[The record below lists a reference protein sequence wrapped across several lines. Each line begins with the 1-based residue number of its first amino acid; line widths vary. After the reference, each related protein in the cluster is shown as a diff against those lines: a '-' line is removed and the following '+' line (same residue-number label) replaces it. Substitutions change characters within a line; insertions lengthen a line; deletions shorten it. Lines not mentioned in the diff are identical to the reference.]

1 MKSKYY
7 LNIVKAEHLNDYT
20 VRLTFADNT
29 VRDIDFG
36 MFLLNH
42 SHPQHNKY
50 LNPFYFSKFRIKNG
64 NIVWGKNADL
74 CFHEEEL
81 YQGINPI

>member
-7 LNIVKAEHLNDYT
+7 LNIVNAEHLNDYT
-20 VRLTFADNT
+20 VRLTFADHT

-50 LNPFYFSKFRIKNG
+50 RHPVYFRKFRIKNG

-74 CFHEEEL
+74 SFHEEEL
-81 YQGINPI
+81 YNGINPF

>member
-1 MKSKYY
+1 MKTKYY
-7 LNIVKAEHLNDYT
+7 LNIVKAEHLNDYC
-20 VRLTFADNT
+20 VRLTFADKT

-36 MFLLNH
+36 KFLLNH
-42 SHPQHNKY
+42 PHPQHDKY
-50 LNPFYFSKFRIKNG
+50 RNPIHFSKFRVKNG

-81 YQGINPI
+81 YKGINPV